1 LGTGET
7 TLFNSMLSPI
17 QPDSEK
23 MAFKVEDVTKLEPL
37 ALSSSG
43 VWRTLQTLQ
52 MFGNLM
58 TEKDVKSALGIPDH
72 SVALQSGRCVLHR
85 KACELL
91 VELNIERSFL
101 GSLFEPNIHAFL

>member
-1 LGTGET
+1 LGAGET
-7 TLFNSMLSPI
+7 TLFNSMLSPT

-23 MAFKVEDVTKLEPL
+23 MAFKAEDVTKIEPS

-72 SVALQSGRCVLHR
+72 SAALQSSSCVLHR

-91 VELNIERSFL
+91 VELSFL
-101 GSLFEPNIHAFL
+101 GSLFESNMHAFL